1 MDLFGRQW
9 SSHRAIEDH
18 KLMEHCEVAAAT
30 AAFLEDWL
38 KERPEDAPPPRM
50 VDLGCDDLALLAPLL
65 RRLPLASYTGLD
77 MDPPVLQL
85 AQKAFGPW
93 NTDQ

>member
-1 MDLFGRQW
+1 
-9 SSHRAIEDH
+9 
-18 KLMEHCEVAAAT
+18 
-30 AAFLEDWL
+30 
-38 KERPEDAPPPRM
+38 M

-65 RRLPLASYTGLD
+65 RHLPLASYTGLD

-85 AQKAFGPW
+85 ARKALGPS